1 MDPGI
6 LLIVFKSTWLI
17 FYYEKTVLLF
27 PGDQIKGVNKLAGT
41 KTQKISNVASPLYA
55 PVHWDQCD
63 NEIHQ
68 SITSVIVDITWI
80 K

>member
-27 PGDQIKGVNKLAGT
+27 PGDQIKVSILPGT
-41 KTQKISNVASPLYA
+41 KTQNIQRCQPTVCTAALGAVWQWNTSKHN
-55 PVHWDQCD
+55 
-63 NEIHQ
+63 
-68 SITSVIVDITWI
+68 SVIVDITWI